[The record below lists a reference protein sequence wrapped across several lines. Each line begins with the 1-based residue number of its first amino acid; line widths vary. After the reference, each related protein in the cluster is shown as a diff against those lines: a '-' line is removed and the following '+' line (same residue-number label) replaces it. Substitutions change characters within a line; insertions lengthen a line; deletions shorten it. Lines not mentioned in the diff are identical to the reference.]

1 MGTRWLAVAAVFV
14 ASCATAL
21 AADPPSLR
29 GAPFYA
35 PPPAFTWTGFS
46 IGIVGGGALGSAEQ
60 TDSTPW
66 SSGTYRVGGGLVGA
80 SLGYNWQVN
89 NFVFGLEGDGS
100 AAWVRGSTLG
110 IPPAFPACFL
120 PDCAANLAALGT
132 GRARLGFAVDR
143 FLPYVTGG
151 GAVGALHGQ
160 EGVGS
165 GGTRA
170 VVGWTVG
177 AGIEAKLS
185 QDWSA
190 KLEYLHL
197 DLGNR
202 VLFDEDIPPV
212 FAERV
217 RFSSEIV
224 RVGLNYQFDLFE
236 PPAAIAAKY

>member
-1 MGTRWLAVAAVFV
+1 MRARWLVAAAIFG

-21 AADPPSLR
+21 AADPPSLE
-29 GAPFYA
+29 GAPIYA

-46 IGIVGGGALGSAEQ
+46 IGIVGGGAWGRAEQ

-66 SSGTYRVGGGLVGA
+66 SSGTYSVGGGLVGA
-80 SLGYNWQVN
+80 SLGYNWQVS

-120 PDCAANLAALGT
+120 PNCEANLEALGT
-132 GRARLGFAVDR
+132 GRARLGIVVDR
-143 FLPYVTGG
+143 FLPYLTGG
-151 GAVGALHGQ
+151 GAIGALHGQ
-160 EGVGS
+160 EGGS

-197 DLGNR
+197 DLGNS
-202 VLFDEDIPPV
+202 VLFDEPIPGAGV

-224 RVGLNYQFDLFE
+224 RVGIDYRFDLFA
-236 PPAAIAAKY
+236 PSIAAKY